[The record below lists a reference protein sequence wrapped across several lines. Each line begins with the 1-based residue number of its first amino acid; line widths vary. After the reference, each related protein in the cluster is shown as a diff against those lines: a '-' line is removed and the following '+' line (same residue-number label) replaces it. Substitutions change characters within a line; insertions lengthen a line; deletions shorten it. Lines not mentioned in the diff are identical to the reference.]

1 MKLLLIKIKELK
13 LLIKNDKYFEAIEKN
28 KEITKILDTFK
39 RSC

>member
-1 MKLLLIKIKELK
+1 MKLLLTKIKELK
-13 LLIKNDKYFEAIEKN
+13 RLIKGNKYFEAIEKN